1 VIIATR
7 MLKLRGE
14 KCDIEILIRIFAPEQ
29 SSDSAWLCRYEINW
43 PEEKWTSY
51 AGGIDSAQ
59 AITLALQKIGT
70 EIYFGDYH
78 KSGNLFW
85 ESPGKGYGFP
95 LPPSARDLLIGDDA
109 KFF

>member
-1 VIIATR
+1 MAVSIRNQLAR
-7 MLKLRGE
+7 RKVDKLR
-14 KCDIEILIRIFAPEQ
+14 
-29 SSDSAWLCRYEINW
+29 
-43 PEEKWTSY
+43 
-51 AGGIDSAQ
+51 GGIDSAQ